1 MTMSETLVHMILSLT
16 LAVLLILACRDTVE
30 GLLNVSLA
38 ALFFS
43 KGAFIL
49 SGICAI
55 VFFVTGFVPGMLFAR
70 IPVASAFRNFKENQ
84 RHWKQGL
91 LFMEFTASALLV
103 SLLIVIGEQHRHML
117 NSDPGYSYDRLA
129 YCAVTDLDSTART
142 MLTDEIE
149 KLPEVE

>member
-129 YCAVTDLDSTART
+129 YCAVTDLDSTA
-142 MLTDEIE
+142 DFW
-149 KLPEVE
+149 P